1 MKIKV
6 IKKNGLVSRKISYKL
21 KNQHS
26 YLKHTGKNRYKNT
39 YSPSDTPHSN
49 DLSQVAIIMKDFRY
63 TNNSKTKNHGL
74 HMYIYILPY
83 SEVIPDIKD
92 GKE

>member
-1 MKIKV
+1 MD
-6 IKKNGLVSRKISYKL
+6 LC
-21 KNQHS
+21 Q
-26 YLKHTGKNRYKNT
+26 GKFHINWRINIRIWSILERTDIKNT
-39 YSPSDTPHSN
+39 YSPGDTPHSN